1 MKNNSKSGTFFV
13 LLSAVTFSFAG
24 ILIKIIDWSP
34 VTINGVRS
42 IFAAAVMF
50 IFMKAKGNKIKV
62 NKTVIFAA
70 LCNVVMNLTYVCATK
85 ITSAANAIV
94 LQFTM
99 PIFIIIFSAVFLK
112 KKPQK
117 AEVITC
123 ITVFAGI
130 ICFFFDGLTTKG
142 MAGNILAII
151 SGVAYAVIFM
161 QKEFPN
167 SDFESSAL
175 LGQLMSVLIGIPF
188 LFSESSFTVTDIW
201 AVAVLGVVQMGLSYV
216 FLSIGLRSVSPI
228 TASLIS
234 TIEPILNPVLVAVF
248 YHETVGWMSL
258 FGGAVVIGSVAVY
271 NVLKANSIK

>member
-70 LCNVVMNLTYVCATK
+70 LCNVVMNLTYVCAIK

-130 ICFFFDGLTTKG
+130 ICFFFDGLTTKD

-151 SGVAYAVIFM
+151 SGAAYAVICFVCLPIVT
-161 QKEFPN
+161 QK
-167 SDFESSAL
+167 L
-175 LGQLMSVLIGIPF
+175 
-188 LFSESSFTVTDIW
+188 TDI
-201 AVAVLGVVQMGLSYV
+201 M
-216 FLSIGLRSVSPI
+216 
-228 TASLIS
+228 
-234 TIEPILNPVLVAVF
+234 
-248 YHETVGWMSL
+248 
-258 FGGAVVIGSVAVY
+258 
-271 NVLKANSIK
+271 